1 MTQAKPMIALSTRTL
16 GRHTGVSAAA
26 LDVLLALSRS
36 GHEVCVRAWVPHE
49 LPNAIDGVALGPC
62 HFESLLPYA
71 VARSVLSGDA
81 PPRSL
86 PEQLRLA
93 VRDRLPIVRTHGR
106 RRNAR
111 AVLEV
116 VNGLGAHGV
125 FLAAR
130 ARARAALHTPSL
142 LVVHES
148 PRHFAGGVRGT
159 SVERA
164 LEIVQSYDHRVFV
177 SERGRAE
184 WNALGSLDPAHSF
197 YIPNCVRE
205 QETHR
210 LLARDR
216 KDVRR
221 TLGYSTD
228 VVQLVCVGAVIQ
240 RKGQDI
246 VLDALSKLAAS
257 HPQLRVDFLGPLS
270 GGWAEALKARLSR
283 SRELGGRARFLGS
296 VNDVYERIYAADAM
310 VLASRAEAFP
320 LSVLEAMSL
329 ATCVVASDVD
339 GIAEQVVHDESG
351 LLFPCEDANA
361 LSACL
366 RLVADDP
373 VRRKTLARAARSRY
387 VTEFNRTL
395 QLERWATTIEQVLSR
410 RVGRAAG

>member
-1 MTQAKPMIALSTRTL
+1 MTQAKSTIALSTRTL

-26 LDVLLALSRS
+26 LDVLLALSRT
-36 GHEVCVRAWVPHE
+36 GHEVAVRAWVPHA
-49 LPNAIDGVALGPC
+49 LPNAIDGIALGPC
-62 HFESLLPYA
+62 RFEGLLPYA
-71 VARSVLSGDA
+71 VARSVLAGDA

-93 VRDRLPIVRTHGR
+93 VQDRLPIVRMRGKQR
-106 RRNAR
+106 SSRP
-111 AVLEV
+111 VLEV

-130 ARARAALHTPSL
+130 ARTGALMHTPNL

-148 PRHFAGGVRGT
+148 PRHFAGNARL

-164 LEIVQSYDHRVFV
+164 LEIVQSYDYRVFV

-184 WNALGSLDPAHSF
+184 WDELGSLDRTRSF

-228 VVQLVCVGAVIQ
+228 VLQVVCVGAVIE

-246 VLDALSKLAAS
+246 VLDALQQLAAG
-257 HPQLRVDFLGPLS
+257 HPQVRVDFLGPLS
-270 GGWAEALKARLSR
+270 GGWAEAQKARLSR
-283 SRELGGRARFLGS
+283 SAELGGRARFLGG
-296 VNDVYERIYAADAM
+296 VNDVYERIYAADAL

-320 LSVLEAMSL
+320 LSVLEAMALS
-329 ATCVVASDVD
+329 TCVVASDVD
-339 GIAEQVVHDESG
+339 GIAEQVVNGESG
-351 LLFPCEDANA
+351 LLFPCEDARA
-361 LSACL
+361 LADCL

-373 VRRKTLARAARSRY
+373 VRRKTLARAARTRY
-387 VTEFNRTL
+387 VTAFNRTL
-395 QLERWATTIEQVLSR
+395 QLERWAETIDQVQAR
-410 RVGRAAG
+410 RAGRAAG